1 MNHCIHSVIDVIDI
15 MDVIDVRIIII
26 YTPIKIDCIDTG
38 VAQNY
43 LLTRQFICNKN
54 LIHSERVKTMQHL
67 DSIKASF
74 NSYLLTLCILPPT
87 LKKYIWVGN

>member
-15 MDVIDVRIIII
+15 MDVIDVRMIII
-26 YTPIKIDCIDTG
+26 YIKIDCIDTG
-38 VAQNY
+38 VTQNY

-74 NSYLLTLCILPPT
+74 NSYLLTLYIFPPT
-87 LKKYIWVGN
+87 LKKYIGLATK

>member
-1 MNHCIHSVIDVIDI
+1 MNHCIHSVIDVID
-15 MDVIDVRIIII
+15 VRMIII
-26 YTPIKIDCIDTG
+26 YVHIKINWIDTG

-67 DSIKASF
+67 
-74 NSYLLTLCILPPT
+74 YIL
-87 LKKYIWVGN
+87 